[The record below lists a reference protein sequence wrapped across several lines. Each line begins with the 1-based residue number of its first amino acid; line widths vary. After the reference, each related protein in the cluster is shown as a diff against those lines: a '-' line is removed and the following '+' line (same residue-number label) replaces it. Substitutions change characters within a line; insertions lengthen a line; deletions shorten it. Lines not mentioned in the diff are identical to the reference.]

1 MTADGLR
8 GFPLIR
14 FPSLQVHSRT
24 LAHHGVLFPD
34 EFDSEVVR
42 SPRAPAML
50 GQSRIE
56 FLG

>member
-1 MTADGLR
+1 
-8 GFPLIR
+8 
-14 FPSLQVHSRT
+14 
-24 LAHHGVLFPD
+24 VLFPD